1 MDLVNVRR
9 ELAERLAEAEHE
21 IDIFE
26 RQPPLGPT
34 AYLRGRGARRAIVEG
49 LRATMG
55 GMTGTTGEHPQQ
67 PLVSIDTVPLTVH
80 EGVLHVVVA
89 RRIFE
94 PFLGEEALPGVLLLA
109 NERLA
114 EAAFR
119 ALETKAGVRA
129 EHVLALRQ
137 TAVFDDFDRD
147 PRGPTLSVVHV
158 AALAQHAVVH
168 PERARAVPIAE
179 LGHLPFDH
187 DAIVRHAA
195 SSVADGLL
203 ADAELARAL
212 LGERFTTADAARLA
226 RELAAAAGRGKPD
239 TSNFARILAKL
250 PGLVKADAEGLPVR
264 GPGFP
269 AAGWAWEA

>member
-1 MDLVNVRR
+1 MDTREASQEVSDRLATAER
-9 ELAERLAEAEHE
+9 ELDE
-21 IDIFE
+21 FE
-26 RQPPLGPT
+26 RQPPLGPR
-34 AYLRGRGARRAIVEG
+34 AYLQGRDSRRTVLEG

-55 GMTGTTGEHPQQ
+55 GMTSEHPQQ
-67 PLVSIDTVPLTVH
+67 PLVSIDTVPFVLRD
-80 EGVLHVVVA
+80 GSLHVVVA

-94 PFLGEEALPGVLLLA
+94 PFLGQEALPGVLLLA

-114 EAAFR
+114 EAAVR
-119 ALETKAGVRA
+119 ALETKAGVRP

-147 PRGPTLSVVHV
+147 PRGPTLSIVHV

-187 DAIVRHAA
+187 DAIVQRAA
-195 SSVADGLL
+195 VSVADALL
-203 ADAELARAL
+203 SDTGLARAL

-226 RELAAAAGRGKPD
+226 RELAAAAGRGRPD
-239 TSNFARILAKL
+239 TSNFARVLAKL
-250 PGLVKADAEGLPVR
+250 PGLVKADADGLPVR

-269 AAGWAWEA
+269 AAGWAWED